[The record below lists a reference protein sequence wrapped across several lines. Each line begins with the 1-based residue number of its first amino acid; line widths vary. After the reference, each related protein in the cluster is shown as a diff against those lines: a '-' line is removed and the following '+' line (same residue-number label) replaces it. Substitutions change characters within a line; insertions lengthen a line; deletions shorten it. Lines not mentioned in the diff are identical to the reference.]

1 MPNLKDL
8 KVRIN
13 SVKSTQKITS
23 AMKMVAAAKL
33 RRAQENAESA
43 RPFAARMERMVAA
56 VADSVGDTEGAPPL
70 LAGTGKSDTHL
81 IVACT
86 ADRGLCGGFNS
97 SIARKVRQL
106 VLSLKRDG
114 KTVKI
119 LCVGTKG
126 RDNLKRNFAGDIID
140 TVQGIGRRGVEYS
153 EGVAVAERITALFDD
168 GGFDTCTIVFNRFQS
183 AMTQIPTAQQLIPF
197 ESTPADNDEDSD
209 AEAAKNTEDQGP
221 QPIFIFE
228 PDEAEILAD
237 LLPRNLGI
245 QIFQAL
251 LESAASEHGARMT
264 SMDNAT
270 RNAGEM
276 IDKLTLTFNRTRQAA
291 ITRELIE
298 IISGAEAL

>member
-1 MPNLKDL
+1 MSNLKDL

-33 RRAQENAESA
+33 RRAQEGAEAA
-43 RPFAARMERMVAA
+43 RPFASRMERMVAA
-56 VADSVGDTEGAPPL
+56 VSDSIAGIDGAPKM
-70 LAGTGKSDTHL
+70 LAGTGKEDTHL

-97 SIARKVRQL
+97 SIAREVRKM
-106 VLSLKRDG
+106 VIRLKTEG

-119 LCVGTKG
+119 LCIGRKG
-126 RDNLKRNFAGDIID
+126 RDNLKRDYESNIID
-140 TVQGIGRRGVEYS
+140 TIEGIGKSSVEYT
-153 EGVAVAERITALFDD
+153 EATDVADRITAMFDED
-168 GGFDTCTIVFNRFQS
+168 DFDICTIVFNRFQS

-197 ESTPADNDEDSD
+197 AAPEAEEEKNGETAPNATDE
-209 AEAAKNTEDQGP
+209 GP
-221 QPIFIFE
+221 FPIFIFE
-228 PDEAEILAD
+228 PEEQDILSE
-237 LLPRNLGI
+237 LLPRNIGV

-276 IDKLTLTFNRTRQAA
+276 IDKLSIIYNRRRQAA
-291 ITRELIE
+291 ITTELVE
-298 IISGAEAL
+298 IVSGAEALK